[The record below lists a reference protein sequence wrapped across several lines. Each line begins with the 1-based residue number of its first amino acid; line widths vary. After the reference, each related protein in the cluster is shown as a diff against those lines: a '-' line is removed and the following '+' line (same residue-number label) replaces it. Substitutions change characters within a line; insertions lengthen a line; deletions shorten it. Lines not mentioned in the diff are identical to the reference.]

1 MILDALATA
10 SGSDFKTVRLGD
22 VAEMR
27 YRGQNLIL
35 LKPATFM
42 NLSGNA
48 VRYWMD
54 TSKIPLER
62 VLVVSDDIHLPF
74 GTLRIRGKG
83 SHGGHNGLRDIE
95 KVLGSAAYARLKFG
109 VGAEFSA
116 GRQSD
121 HVLSDFSDDE
131 QEALK
136 DRLARSVE
144 LIQSYVFHGLA
155 QTMSGFN
162 NL

>member
-10 SGSDFKTVRLGD
+10 SGSDFKTNRLGD

-27 YRGQNLIL
+27 YRGRNLVL
-35 LKPATFM
+35 LKPVTFM

-54 TSKIPLER
+54 ASKIPLER
-62 VLVVSDDIHLPF
+62 VLIVSDDIHLPL

-95 KVLGSAAYARLKFG
+95 KVLGSAAYARLRFG

-144 LIQSYVFHGLA
+144 LIQSYVFRGLA
-155 QTMSGFN
+155 QTMSSFN
-162 NL
+162 NV